1 MEGKGESWCGMVV
14 RPDGISV
21 CLLCG
26 TGDQQVRLFQNSS
39 EEYQSLVKWLEAQGC
54 SHVALR
60 PDHETWKQVHM
71 ILKERFQVKVI
82 YKHQL
87 GGPAEG
93 EDHKACCRWLA
104 NLLKSGRLE
113 KLDQV
118 EPIGDRF
125 AHSDEDALG
134 GQPGKKPEHSGQ
146 GQD

>member
-1 MEGKGESWCGMVV
+1 MEGKRESWCGLVV
-14 RPDGISV
+14 RQDGVSV

-26 TGDQQVRLFQNSS
+26 SEDQQVRLFQNSP
-39 EEYQSLVKWLEAQGC
+39 EEYQSLVNWLEAEGC

-60 PDHETWKQVHM
+60 PDYEAWKQVHD
-71 ILKERFQVKVI
+71 ILKKRLHVKVI
-82 YKHQL
+82 YKQQV

-93 EDHKACCRWLA
+93 EDHRACCGWLA

-113 KLDQV
+113 KSDQV

-146 GQD
+146 GQE

>member
-1 MEGKGESWCGMVV
+1 MEGKRESWCGLVV
-14 RPDGISV
+14 RQDGISV

-26 TGDQQVRLFQNSS
+26 TEDQQVRLFQNSPQ
-39 EEYQSLVKWLEAQGC
+39 EYQSLVKWLEAEGC

-60 PDHETWKQVHM
+60 PDHEAWKQVHGV
-71 ILKERFQVKVI
+71 LKKRFQVKVI
-82 YKHQL
+82 HEQQV
-87 GGPAEG
+87 GGPTPG
-93 EDHKACCRWLA
+93 SKACCQWLA
-104 NLLKSGRLE
+104 HLLRSGHLE

>member
-1 MEGKGESWCGMVV
+1 MERKRESWCGMVV
-14 RPDGISV
+14 RQDGISV
-21 CLLCG
+21 CFLCG
-26 TGDQQVRLFQNSS
+26 TEDQQVRLFQNTP
-39 EEYQSLVKWLEAQGC
+39 EEYQSLVKWLEAEGC

-60 PDHETWKQVHM
+60 PDYEAWKQVHEA
-71 ILKERFQVKVI
+71 LKEHFQVKVI
-82 YKHQL
+82 YKQQI
-87 GGPAEG
+87 GGPGEG
-93 EDHKACCRWLA
+93 GDHKSCCAWLS

-146 GQD
+146 D